1 MAIQLATPFSISG
14 PGITA
19 ETDAYAAATKYN
31 IDTVGQTIQVT
42 FPLGTATTSGGKTTA
57 FVPGLLAN
65 QTGSITIQFSL
76 ISNTWSGPNGQQG
89 TLTSAQ
95 ITAIQAIMAG
105 VESAIRDSAESFALS
120 VGVLAGTNVP
130 W

>member
-1 MAIQLATPFSISG
+1 MSIQLATPYSISG

-19 ETDAYAAATKYN
+19 ETDAFAAATRYS

-65 QTGSITIQFSL
+65 QSNSVSIQFSL
-76 ISNTWSGPNGQQG
+76 ISNTWSASNGQTG
-89 TLTSAQ
+89 TMTSAQ
-95 ITAIQAIMAG
+95 ITAVQAVLTG
-105 VESAIRDSAESFALS
+105 VESAIRDAAEGFALS

>member
-1 MAIQLATPFSISG
+1 MALQLATPFSISG

-19 ETDAYAAATKYN
+19 ETDAYAAATRYT

-65 QTGSITIQFSL
+65 QSGSVSIQFSL
-76 ISNTWSGPNGQQG
+76 ISNTWSASNQQTG
-89 TLTSAQ
+89 TLTTAQ
-95 ITAIQAIMAG
+95 IAAVQAIMAG
-105 VESAIRDSAESFALS
+105 VESAIRDSAEAFALG